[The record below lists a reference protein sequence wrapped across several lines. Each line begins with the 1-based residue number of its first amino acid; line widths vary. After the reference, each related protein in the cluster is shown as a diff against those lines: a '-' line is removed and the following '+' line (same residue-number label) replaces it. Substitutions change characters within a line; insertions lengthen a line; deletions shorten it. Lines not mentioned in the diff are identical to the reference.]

1 MRGPRAPA
9 DRPRRDDEIA
19 AAVAAYNATDPEVL
33 LPPEAVRLLA
43 VMFHRSGV
51 CQRKIDSLME
61 EGFSHR
67 RLRRLLDLLA
77 EAGFLS
83 EERGGGVPTTY
94 HLHLPPQAQP

>member
-1 MRGPRAPA
+1 L
-9 DRPRRDDEIA
+9 PRRREIEAAIA
-19 AAVAAYNATDPEVL
+19 AHNAADPEGL
-33 LPPEAVRLLA
+33 LPPEAVHLLV
-43 VMFHRSGV
+43 VMFRRSSV

-83 EERGGGVPTTY
+83 EKRGGGVPTTY
-94 HLHLPPQAQP
+94 RLHLPPQARP

>member
-1 MRGPRAPA
+1 MS
-9 DRPRRDDEIA
+9 PRRKEIA
-19 AAVAAYNATDPEVL
+19 AAIAAHNAAEGGTL

-83 EERGGGVPTTY
+83 WERGAGVPSTY
-94 HLHLPPQAQP
+94 RLHLPPQAQP

>member
-1 MRGPRAPA
+1 M
-9 DRPRRDDEIA
+9 PRRREIEAAIA
-19 AAVAAYNATDPEVL
+19 AHNRSTDPRTLL

-43 VMFHRSGV
+43 VMFRQSSV

-67 RLRRLLDLLA
+67 RLRRLLEMLA

-83 EERGGGVPTTY
+83 EKRGGGVPTTY